1 MRSEHVNGARSED
14 VNGVRSEGVSDAW
27 SEVLTHLF
35 ILCIPMY
42 TYTHLGATKPTFHSH
57 FSLLVES
64 TGVHRPLV
72 GQEVSRSGGAGH
84 LGHSL
89 VIREGDCLPLSLL
102 RLAIFS
108 KGDLRAG
115 VSNLQGHKDTGT
127 QYRDGGTRRD
137 CTQMI

>member
-1 MRSEHVNGARSED
+1 
-14 VNGVRSEGVSDAW
+14 
-27 SEVLTHLF
+27 
-35 ILCIPMY
+35 MY

-115 VSNLQGHKDTGT
+115 VPDLQGHKDTGT
-127 QYRDGGTRRD
+127 QVQGWRYQKELYTDDMKFKCACMFIHTVH
-137 CTQMI
+137 QKVFELEK